1 MDFKTSSHFLSC
13 YNYFCAVKIA
23 IIGYGKMGKTIEKIC
38 IERGHQVTHRFDAD
52 HPFEQARNVDIDVA
66 IEFTSPEL
74 AVKHITHAVNLN
86 IPIVVGT
93 TGWYEEFERVINF
106 VSNNDGS
113 LFYATNFSIG
123 VNLFFQLNKVLAGLI
138 SKHPYTVSMTEI
150 HHTEKKDA
158 PSGTAITL
166 AEGLI
171 QNSNLINQWK
181 LLENSDEM
189 NQNNNV
195 RMNQQGVLP
204 ILAERLPDV
213 PGTHIIKYESDV
225 DSIEIRHEAK
235 NRLGFALGSVLAAEW
250 LVDKKGV
257 FNMSNMLSL

>member
-1 MDFKTSSHFLSC
+1 
-13 YNYFCAVKIA
+13 
-23 IIGYGKMGKTIEKIC
+23 MGKTIESIC
-38 IERGHQVTHRFDAD
+38 IERGHQVTHRFDAN
-52 HPFEQARNVDIDVA
+52 HPFEQAQKLEVDAA

-93 TGWYEEFERVINF
+93 TGWYEEFEHVKNF
-106 VSNNDGS
+106 VSNNNGS

-123 VNLFFQLNKVLAGLI
+123 VNLFFQLNKMLAGLI
-138 SKHPYTVSMTEI
+138 NKHPYSVSMTEI

-171 QNSNLINQWK
+171 QNSDSINRWG
-181 LLENSDEM
+181 LLENTDEM
-189 NQNNNV
+189 NQDNILN
-195 RMNQQGVLP
+195 MNHQGLIP

-225 DSIEIRHEAK
+225 DSIEIRHDAK

-257 FNMSNMLSL
+257 FNMSDMLSL

>member
-1 MDFKTSSHFLSC
+1 M
-13 YNYFCAVKIA
+13 NIA

-38 IERGHQVTHRFDAD
+38 IERGHQVTHKFDAD
-52 HPFEQARNVDIDVA
+52 TPFEQSQDINVDVA

-74 AVKHITHAVNLN
+74 AVKHINHAVNLN

-93 TGWYEEFERVINF
+93 TGWYQDFDSVNDY
-106 VSNNDGS
+106 VSRNNGS

-123 VNLFFQLNKVLAGLI
+123 VNLFFQLNKVLAELMN
-138 SKHPYTVSMTEI
+138 KHPYSVSMTEI

-166 AEGLI
+166 AEGIINKSEMI
-171 QNSNLINQWK
+171 QDWK
-181 LLENSDEM
+181 LLENADEL
-189 NQNNNV
+189 NQNSSNQ
-195 RMNQQGVLP
+195 MNLKGELP

-213 PGTHIIKYESDV
+213 PGTHIIKYESEV
-225 DSIEIRHEAK
+225 DSIEIRHHAK
-235 NRLGFALGSVLAAEW
+235 SRLGFALGSVLAAEW

>member
-1 MDFKTSSHFLSC
+1 
-13 YNYFCAVKIA
+13 
-23 IIGYGKMGKTIEKIC
+23 MGKTIEKIC
-38 IERGHQVTHRFDAD
+38 IERGHNVTHRFDAD
-52 HPFEQARNVDIDVA
+52 LPFEKAHDIKVDVA

-74 AVKHITHAVNLN
+74 AVKHINHAVKLN

-93 TGWYEEFERVINF
+93 TGWYQDFDIVKEF
-106 VSNNDGS
+106 VSSNNGA
-113 LFYATNFSIG
+113 LFYATNFSVG
-123 VNLFFQLNKVLAGLI
+123 VNLFFQLNKVLAELMN
-138 SKHPYTVSMTEI
+138 KHPYSVSMTEI

-166 AEGLI
+166 AEGIINKHDLI
-171 QNSNLINQWK
+171 KEWV
-181 LLENSDEM
+181 LLENSDEINHDKS
-189 NQNNNV
+189 NQLNH
-195 RMNQQGVLP
+195 QGEIP

-225 DSIEIRHEAK
+225 DSIEIRHDAK

>member
-1 MDFKTSSHFLSC
+1 
-13 YNYFCAVKIA
+13 
-23 IIGYGKMGKTIEKIC
+23 MGKTIEKIC
-38 IERGHQVTHRFDAD
+38 IERGHNVTHRFDAD
-52 HPFEQARNVDIDVA
+52 LPFEKAQDIKVDVA

-74 AVKHITHAVNLN
+74 AVKHINHAVKLN

-93 TGWYEEFERVINF
+93 TGWYQDFDIVKEF
-106 VSNNDGS
+106 VSSNNGA
-113 LFYATNFSIG
+113 LFYATNFSVG
-123 VNLFFQLNKVLAGLI
+123 VNLFFQLNKVLAELMN
-138 SKHPYTVSMTEI
+138 KHPYSVSMTEI

-166 AEGLI
+166 AEGIINKHDLI
-171 QNSNLINQWK
+171 KEWA
-181 LLENSDEM
+181 LLENSDEINHDKS
-189 NQNNNV
+189 NQLNH
-195 RMNQQGVLP
+195 QGEIP

-225 DSIEIRHEAK
+225 DSIEIRHDAK

>member
-1 MDFKTSSHFLSC
+1 
-13 YNYFCAVKIA
+13 
-23 IIGYGKMGKTIEKIC
+23 MGKTIEKIC
-38 IERGHQVTHRFDAD
+38 IERGHQVTHRFDAVL
-52 HPFEQARNVDIDVA
+52 PFEQAQDIKVDVA

-74 AVKHITHAVNLN
+74 AVKHINHAVNLN

-93 TGWYEEFERVINF
+93 TGWYQDFDA
-106 VSNNDGS
+106 VSKYVSLQNGS

-123 VNLFFQLNKVLAGLI
+123 VNLFFQLNKVLAELMN
-138 SKHPYTVSMTEI
+138 KHSYSVSMTEI

-166 AEGLI
+166 AEGIINKSDLI
-171 QNSNLINQWK
+171 QDWK
-181 LLENSDEM
+181 LLENTDEM
-189 NQNNNV
+189 NFDKIIK
-195 RMNQQGVLP
+195 MNRQSDLP

-213 PGTHIIKYESDV
+213 PGTHIIKYESEV
-225 DSIEIRHEAK
+225 DSIEIRHDAK